1 MAPSEPLSNVDAA
14 WLGMEDP
21 TNLMMV
27 TGVLTFSELV
37 DFQAVQAV
45 LNGRFLKFDRFKQR
59 IVQSR
64 LPLVAPYW
72 QDDADFDL
80 KAHLHRIAL
89 PAPGDHAA
97 LQELVSDLM
106 STPLD
111 FSKPPWQMHL
121 VEGYGA
127 GCAIIVRMHHAVADG
142 IALVYVLLSL
152 TGITPEAS
160 LHHPTSETAV
170 RPNSR
175 GGIVGALAKQAA
187 SALNTTRRLT
197 SRVFYESKESF
208 VNPAHALELAA
219 QGADIAAATGR
230 LVFRSPDPKTIFR
243 GDLGVAKRA
252 AWSKPLKLREV
263 KTIKNATGTTVN
275 DVLVAAMVGG
285 LRRYLLAREQPIE
298 GLNFRA
304 AIPVNLR
311 RQEEMGTLG
320 NKFGIV
326 YLSLPVGIAD
336 PFARL
341 QEIHR
346 RMDALK
352 NSPEAMVAIG
362 ILNAIGL
369 SPAELQAQSVS
380 MFASKATAV
389 MTNVPGPPISL
400 YLAGKKVEELMFWVP
415 QAGRVA
421 LGISILSYANRVY
434 LGVNSDVGLIPN
446 PDEII
451 EGFYAESELLLE
463 RAYRAEAGLEPL
475 PGAAKPAAQP
485 INLNSASAAELDT
498 LPGIGLALAER
509 IVAYREANGRFAHP
523 SDLTQVK
530 GINQAKLALFQEQII
545 V

>member
-1 MAPSEPLSNVDAA
+1 MGHSEPLSNVDAA

-27 TGVLTFSELV
+27 TGVLTFAEPV
-37 DFQAVQAV
+37 DYTAVQEV
-45 LNGRFLKFDRFKQR
+45 LIRRFLKFDRFKQR
-59 IVQSR
+59 IVQPR
-64 LPLVAPYW
+64 LPLVTPYW
-72 QDDADFDL
+72 EDDADFDL

-89 PAPGDHAA
+89 PTPGDQVA

-121 VEGYGA
+121 VENFGS
-127 GCAIIVRMHHAVADG
+127 GCALIVRLHHAIADG
-142 IALVYVLLSL
+142 MALVYVLLSL
-152 TGITPEAS
+152 TGMTPEAS
-160 LHHPTSETAV
+160 LNHPTDGAET

-175 GGIVGALAKQAA
+175 GGIIGALTKQAA
-187 SALNTTRRLT
+187 ATLDVTRRLT
-197 SRVFYESKESF
+197 ERIIYESKETL
-208 VNPAHALELAA
+208 VNPARALELAA
-219 QGADIAAATGR
+219 QGADVAAATGR
-230 LVFRSPDPKTIFR
+230 LVFRTPDPKTIFR

-252 AWSKPLKLREV
+252 AWSRPLKLREV
-263 KTIKNATGTTVN
+263 KEIKNVTGTTVN
-275 DVLVAAMVGG
+275 DVLVSAMVGG
-285 LRRYLLAREQPIE
+285 LRRYLLALEQPVD

-304 AIPVNLR
+304 AVPVNLR
-311 RQEEMGTLG
+311 RQDEMGTLG

-326 YLSLPVGIAD
+326 YLSLPVGISD

-341 QEIHR
+341 QEVHT

-362 ILNAIGL
+362 ILNAIGM

-389 MTNVPGPPISL
+389 MTNVPGPPFSL
-400 YLAGKKVEELMFWVP
+400 YLAGQKIDEMMFWVP

-421 LGISILSYANRVY
+421 LGISIFSYASRVY
-434 LGVNSDVGLIPN
+434 LGVNTDVGLVPN

-451 EGFYAESELLLE
+451 EGFYAEFETLLE
-463 RAYRAEAGLEPL
+463 RARRIEAGLESL
-475 PGAAKPAAQP
+475 PGELINAQV
-485 INLNSASAAELDT
+485 NVNSATAVELDA
-498 LPGIGLALAER
+498 LPGVGPTLAQR
-509 IVAYREANGRFAHP
+509 IVAYRQVNGRFTHP
-523 SDLTQVK
+523 ADLTQVK
-530 GINQAKLALFQEQII
+530 GINQTKLALFQEQIT

>member
-1 MAPSEPLSNVDAA
+1 MGQSEPLSNVDAA

-27 TGVLTFSELV
+27 TGVLTFTQPVHYAAIQE
-37 DFQAVQAV
+37 V
-45 LNGRFLKFDRFKQR
+45 LQKRFLKFIRFRQR

-64 LPLVAPYW
+64 LPLVTPYW
-72 QDDADFDL
+72 EDDADFDL
-80 KAHLHRIAL
+80 RAHLHRIAL
-89 PAPGDHAA
+89 PAPGDQSA

-121 VEGYGA
+121 VENYGS
-127 GCAIIVRMHHAVADG
+127 GCALIVRLHHAIADG
-142 IALVYVLLSL
+142 MALVYVLLSL
-152 TGITPEAS
+152 TGMTPEAS
-160 LHHPTSETAV
+160 LNHPANEPEDTADG
-170 RPNSR
+170 R
-175 GGIVGALAKQAA
+175 GGLVSALSKQAA
-187 SALNTTRRLT
+187 ATLNVTRRLT
-197 SRVFYESKESF
+197 GRILNESKETL
-208 VNPAHALELAA
+208 VNPARALELAA
-219 QGADIAAATGR
+219 QGADVAAATGR

-243 GDLGVAKRA
+243 GSLGVAKRA
-252 AWSKPLKLREV
+252 AWSKPLRLRDV
-263 KTIKNATGTTVN
+263 KEIKNVTGSTVN
-275 DVLVAAMVGG
+275 DVLVSAMVGG
-285 LRRYLLAREQPIE
+285 LRRYLLAREQPVE

-304 AIPVNLR
+304 AVPVNLR
-311 RQEEMGTLG
+311 RPEEMGTLG

-336 PFARL
+336 SFARL
-341 QEIHR
+341 QEVHR

-389 MTNVPGPPISL
+389 MTNVPGPPIPL
-400 YLAGKKVEELMFWVP
+400 YLAGQKIDEMMFWVP

-421 LGISILSYANRVY
+421 LGISIFSYANRVC
-434 LGVNSDVGLIPN
+434 LGVNSDVGLIPE

-451 EGFYAESELLLE
+451 EGFYAEFAALLE
-463 RAYRAEAGLEPL
+463 RARRVDAGLE
-475 PGAAKPAAQP
+475 
-485 INLNSASAAELDT
+485 T
-498 LPGIGLALAER
+498 LPGSKSAPAPQVNVNSATATELDALPGVGPALAQR
-509 IVAYREANGRFAHP
+509 IVAYREGNGRFTHP
-523 SDLTQVK
+523 ADLTRVK